1 MTTPFKGKI
10 GIDIRDSV
18 PDWALSGATVTQ
30 VVVDVSGEP
39 YVDLETEAVGAFMR
53 D

>member
-1 MTTPFKGKI
+1 MSTPFKGKI

-18 PDWALSGATVTQ
+18 PDC
-30 VVVDVSGEP
+30 EP
-39 YVDLETEAVGAFMR
+39 YVKAVGAFMR

>member
-1 MTTPFKGKI
+1 MTDDYAGDRP
-10 GIDIRDSV
+10 
-18 PDWALSGATVTQ
+18 WAFTGGTIKQ

-39 YVDLETEAVGAFMR
+39 YVDLEKEAIGATKR